1 MPAVTLRRG
10 VPVLALAAA
19 AAGVASAVVP
29 VNEVGPKT
37 RIQPSG
43 RLLAPPGKLTTL
55 GNHPGGGAL
64 TTNARFLWTLSA
76 GRGRNDI
83 RIVEVVT
90 NVHCKKGPKGAACRR
105 RRDARVG
112 RVVQVIPMP
121 GVDGGITMARDN
133 RTAYVSGTPE
143 SSHKDQQS
151 PPGTPGKQGD
161 VIHVFHY
168 DGNTGIAKRAGI
180 IPVPPPA
187 GAPLPQAL
195 PQQGDFPVGPPI
207 PQNFP
212 PTNTQPESW
221 PRDLAVSKDG
231 KTLLAA
237 LNLADRAAI
246 IDTKTKQ
253 VRYVK
258 VGSYPYGAAITRDGR
273 GLISNESDG
282 TVSVIDLK
290 AGTKVKDIAVGAHL
304 THPEGIVADRRADRA
319 YVAVAGE
326 DRVAVIDTKTMTLWR
341 QLNLRREPGTGT
353 EPTQVS
359 VDPYGCFLTSADSGE
374 DAVALFALRRP
385 CTITKRT
392 VGGHSKITVKGT
404 QLPSP
409 DYLGRIPTASY
420 PVFAAPEPHLKA
432 VSWIA
437 AKGFGVGPNPNGPNP
452 LSKKNNDNQINTF
465 RYLPSIVTGTAGVLP
480 FPTAR
485 QLQAYDR
492 QATKQLRPVNF
503 EQPPPGSP
511 IVPPGAPGGG
521 KIKHVFYIV
530 RENRTY
536 DQVLGDDARG
546 NGGPKLELFP
556 SSMTPNA
563 HALAK
568 RFPLLDHVFANSEAS
583 IDGHFWAAA
592 SAVSDYVVKN
602 WHQNYGGRNR
612 PYDFGV
618 YAVSWPPKGFLLD
631 QAQRQGISYFNYG
644 EAIAGDVPLT
654 DKDRAPA
661 ENQQVQAKFSKSD
674 LGAPV
679 GCYPNDAYIGD
690 NAITQDET
698 WDSTPPPGAPPNSES
713 RFDCFHN
720 RFMTELATN
729 SVPAMNFMVLPSDH
743 TQGLSPGKRTPQAM
757 VAEND
762 YALGQIVDL
771 ISHSPVWSSS
781 LILVVEDDSQD
792 GADHLDAHRMPGFA
806 ISPYAKQGAVIHTRY
821 DFPSFIRTL
830 EIPIGM
836 SPMNLFDALGTPL
849 YDAFDST
856 PTNSAAYSAIKPAYD
871 INTRN
876 SNSAA
881 NRRAMKGLD
890 VSTIDQIPQRKL
902 DVILWR
908 AVHGWHSKSPRPG
921 PNAGD
926 LSVAPA
932 DGD

>member
-1 MPAVTLRRG
+1 MAEGGTRVVVITGCSTGIGRATAERLAGRGHTVYATARRLESIADLEEKGCKTLSLDVTDEGSMHAAVAAVEEAEGAIGALVNNAGYSQSGAIEDVPMEQVRKQFETNVFGLIRMCQLVLPGMRKQGDGRIVNVSSMGGRLVFPGGGIYHATKHAVEALSDALRFEVRG
-10 VPVLALAAA
+10 FGVGVSIIEPGLIKTEFGHAAVGSMEGTIA
-19 AAGVASAVVP
+19 DDGAYGRFNREVAAKAAGVASAVVP

-90 NVHCKKGPKGAACRR
+90 NVHCKKGPKGAACRG

-212 PTNTQPESW
+212 PTNTQPEPW

-246 IDTKTKQ
+246 IATKTKQ

-341 QLNLRREPGTGT
+341 QLNLRREPGIGT

-359 VDPYGCFLTSADSGE
+359 VDPYGCYLTSADSGE

-465 RYLPSIVTGTAGVLP
+465 RYLPSIFTGT
-480 FPTAR
+480 
-485 QLQAYDR
+485 
-492 QATKQLRPVNF
+492 
-503 EQPPPGSP
+503 
-511 IVPPGAPGGG
+511 
-521 KIKHVFYIV
+521 
-530 RENRTY
+530 
-536 DQVLGDDARG
+536 
-546 NGGPKLELFP
+546 
-556 SSMTPNA
+556 
-563 HALAK
+563 
-568 RFPLLDHVFANSEAS
+568 
-583 IDGHFWAAA
+583 
-592 SAVSDYVVKN
+592 
-602 WHQNYGGRNR
+602 
-612 PYDFGV
+612 
-618 YAVSWPPKGFLLD
+618 
-631 QAQRQGISYFNYG
+631 
-644 EAIAGDVPLT
+644 
-654 DKDRAPA
+654 
-661 ENQQVQAKFSKSD
+661 
-674 LGAPV
+674 
-679 GCYPNDAYIGD
+679 
-690 NAITQDET
+690 
-698 WDSTPPPGAPPNSES
+698 
-713 RFDCFHN
+713 
-720 RFMTELATN
+720 
-729 SVPAMNFMVLPSDH
+729 
-743 TQGLSPGKRTPQAM
+743 
-757 VAEND
+757 
-762 YALGQIVDL
+762 
-771 ISHSPVWSSS
+771 
-781 LILVVEDDSQD
+781 
-792 GADHLDAHRMPGFA
+792 
-806 ISPYAKQGAVIHTRY
+806 
-821 DFPSFIRTL
+821 
-830 EIPIGM
+830 
-836 SPMNLFDALGTPL
+836 
-849 YDAFDST
+849 
-856 PTNSAAYSAIKPAYD
+856 
-871 INTRN
+871 
-876 SNSAA
+876 
-881 NRRAMKGLD
+881 
-890 VSTIDQIPQRKL
+890 
-902 DVILWR
+902 
-908 AVHGWHSKSPRPG
+908 
-921 PNAGD
+921 
-926 LSVAPA
+926 
-932 DGD
+932 